1 MSAYVIVDIE
11 VHNPEAYQEYLA
23 KITPT
28 VYANK
33 GKYLV
38 RGANS
43 QVISGDWQ
51 PKRMVMMEF
60 PSLEVAQYWAT
71 SDAYADIHAI
81 RNANANANMVI
92 VEGSVDFK

>member
-1 MSAYVIVDIE
+1 
-11 VHNPEAYQEYLA
+11 
-23 KITPT
+23 
-28 VYANK
+28 
-33 GKYLV
+33 
-38 RGANS
+38 
-43 QVISGDWQ
+43 VISGDWQ